1 MFKFFKKKAKPETK
15 QEVYFVRLYHRYR
28 PKPKQEFV
36 EGYELKAF
44 SSKEKAVSFVEGK
57 GLTFVKNDFG
67 NFSSGSW
74 VKSIKEDMEG
84 YQAFIDKLEIN

>member
-1 MFKFFKKKAKPETK
+1 MFKFFKKKAKQETK
-15 QEVYFVRLYHRYR
+15 QEVYLVRLYHRYR
-28 PKPKQEFV
+28 PKRKQEFV

-57 GLTFVKNDFG
+57 GLTFNAKDFG
-67 NFSSGSW
+67 RVSW
-74 VKSIKEDMEG
+74 VKMIKEDMEG